1 MRRSAVSAGRPDGL
15 IRKISWKAGKSEV
28 ICLHGGLRLCRPYI
42 GRMAKNFR
50 ADFEI
55 SVLHLCLSLHFICLS
70 FPESQN
76 NRKSAD
82 KLSEAETEIRGDE
95 F

>member
-1 MRRSAVSAGRPDGL
+1 MLTRRFAFVPPCGLLSASGACSVTTEAER
-15 IRKISWKAGKSEV
+15 RN
-28 ICLHGGLRLCRPYI
+28 RPYI
-42 GRMAKNFR
+42 GRMEKDFR
-50 ADFEI
+50 PVFGFP
-55 SVLHLCLSLHFICLS
+55 VMVLCLSLHFICLS